1 LFFGSKAE
9 RTALKKHML
18 TTYDPRMVDKYN
30 RLAKKKLKK
39 ALITERLTAL
49 SSLQREQ
56 WTDKKFKEYNA
67 LHQKSVAKIYFM
79 TKDGTQTE

>member
-1 LFFGSKAE
+1 
-9 RTALKKHML
+9 
-18 TTYDPRMVDKYN
+18 MVDKYN
-30 RLAKKKLKK
+30 ILAKKKLKK

-56 WTDKKFKEYNA
+56 WTDKHFKEYNA

-79 TKDGTQTE
+79 TKDGTQTESITKESMKQACMMIIKNKR